1 MLISKKA
8 WIIVLVLT
16 AGNMA
21 AEFMLTGRVTLP
33 LSVMAIL
40 AAFTFV
46 WAVSCLEDTMG
57 RTRLKVIREELFT
70 EGRHVVPLWMVLLI
84 GAGGMALWVS
94 LSISA
99 FMHVRGASY
108 TTIGAPAVFLFGV
121 ILSALLA
128 VAVMI
133 LAALTVRLI
142 FKLMDRV
149 NATHQDTAAVQPEE
163 GENRGFMGL
172 MPPSRF
178 DDWAWLVT
186 VCLFTFPLVLI
197 VFPVFQIT
205 VLGMSTE
212 SVEKYPRWLH
222 YISVFTAPV
231 LACVPA
237 MWIFRY
243 CNPPLKEQGNGE

>member
-8 WIIVLVLT
+8 WVIVLVLT

-21 AEFMLTGRVTLP
+21 AEFMLTGKVTLP
-33 LSVMAIL
+33 LSVMAIC
-40 AAFTFV
+40 AAFTVV
-46 WAVSCLEDTMG
+46 WAVSFQEDTMG

-163 GENRGFMGL
+163 GEHRGFMGL

-178 DDWAWLVT
+178 YAWMYLVV
-186 VCLFTFPLVLI
+186 VCLFTLFLVAI
-197 VFPVFQIT
+197 VFPAFDVV
-205 VLGMSTE
+205 VLGLSTD
-212 SVEKYPRWLH
+212 SGDRQPWSYV
-222 YISVFTAPV
+222 IVSIAVPV

-237 MWIFRY
+237 MWLFRY
-243 CNPPLKEQGNGE
+243 CNPPVEEQGNEE